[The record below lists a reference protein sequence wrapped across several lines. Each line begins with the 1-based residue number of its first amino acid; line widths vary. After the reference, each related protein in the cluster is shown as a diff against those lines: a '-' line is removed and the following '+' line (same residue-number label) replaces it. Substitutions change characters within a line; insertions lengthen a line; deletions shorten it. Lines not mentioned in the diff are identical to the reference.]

1 MKKKVL
7 KNNKRGQSDEMN
19 VKRSMEL
26 ENNFSTITNNSFSI
40 KNQGK
45 RRNEEEKEEE
55 EKVIEMTFTK
65 ELVFENK

>member
-65 ELVFENK
+65 ELVLENK